1 MTWHGICNYMVPVNR
16 SKGADVFLQVDKYNF
31 PDDCYFDKHHFW
43 ARLEGELVVMGM
55 TEYATAMAGEMV
67 FVEVIGKG
75 KKVQQ
80 DKAFMSV
87 ESGKWV
93 GRVFATVSGQIAE
106 FNEELEFEPGNI
118 NRDPYG
124 DGWLVK
130 IRPDNLAAE
139 VGNLLTGE
147 TLKGWL
153 EPEIERQKKLEAKK
167 AL

>member
-1 MTWHGICNYMVPVNR
+1 M
-16 SKGADVFLQVDKYNF
+16 FLQVDKFSF
-31 PDDCYFDKHHFW
+31 PDDYFFDKHHFW
-43 ARLEGELVVMGM
+43 ARVEGDHVVMGM

-67 FVEVIGKG
+67 FVEVVGQG

-93 GRVFATVSGQIAE
+93 GRVFATVSGQITA
-106 FNEELEFEPGNI
+106 FNEELEFEPGLI

-124 DGWLVK
+124 EGWLVK
-130 IRPDNLAAE
+130 IKPDNLDAE
-139 VGNLLTGE
+139 VGNLLTGN
-147 TLKGWL
+147 TLKTWL

>member
-1 MTWHGICNYMVPVNR
+1 M
-16 SKGADVFLQVDKYNF
+16 QVDKYSF
-31 PDDCYFDKHHFW
+31 PDDYYFDKHHFW
-43 ARLEGELVVMGM
+43 ARPEGELVVMGM

-67 FVEVIGKG
+67 FVEVVGPG

-93 GRVFATVSGQIAE
+93 GRVFATFSGEVAE
-106 FNEELEFEPGNI
+106 FNEELEFEPALI

-130 IRPDNLAAE
+130 IRPDNLEAE
-139 VGNLLTGE
+139 VGKLLTNE
-147 TLKGWL
+147 TLKAWL

>member
-1 MTWHGICNYMVPVNR
+1 MDEIE
-16 SKGADVFLQVDKYNF
+16 KGADFLQVDKYNF
-31 PDDCYFDKHHFW
+31 PDDYYFDKHHFW
-43 ARLEGELVVMGM
+43 ARGDGDLVVMGM
-55 TEYATAMAGEMV
+55 TEYATSMAGDLV
-67 FVEVIGKG
+67 FVEVISKG

-93 GRVFATVSGQIAE
+93 GRVFATVSGEVAE
-106 FNEELEFEPGNI
+106 FNEELDFDPAVV

-124 DGWLVK
+124 EGWIVK
-130 IRPDNLAAE
+130 IKPDNLDGE
-139 VGNLLTGE
+139 LGNLLTSAN
-147 TLKGWL
+147 LKEWL

>member
-1 MTWHGICNYMVPVNR
+1 MTWHGICYYIGPVNR
-16 SKGADVFLQVDKYNF
+16 SKGVDVFLQVDKYSF
-31 PDDCYFDKHHFW
+31 PDNYYFDRHHFW
-43 ARLEGELVVMGM
+43 ARVEGELVVMGM

-75 KKVQQ
+75 KRVQQ

-106 FNEELEFEPGNI
+106 FNEELEFEPVNI

-130 IRPDNLAAE
+130 IKPDNLAAE
-139 VGNLLTGE
+139 LSNLLTSE
-147 TLKGWL
+147 TLKSWL